1 MPILENTL
9 EKYVIKK
16 AKEKNFL
23 VFKLNNPASDGY
35 PDRLFVT
42 PTGIHFYI
50 EFKRRG
56 KNLRPLQAY
65 RFKQL
70 EDHKCHVYMI
80 DNKEDGTDVLE
91 HYERM
96 ASAPLP
102 GKKCRTHGKT
112 VSFWTPSRS
121 RSRED

>member
-1 MPILENTL
+1 MSILESTL

-16 AKEKNFL
+16 AKEKNFF
-23 VFKLNNPASDGY
+23 VFKLNNPASDGF

-42 PTGIHFYI
+42 PKGIHFYI

-56 KNLRPLQAY
+56 ENLRPLQGY
-65 RFKQL
+65 RFTQL
-70 EDHKCHVYMI
+70 EDHNCHVYMI

-96 ASAPLP
+96 ASPPLP
-102 GKKCRTHGKT
+102 GKKCKTHGKT
-112 VSFWTPSRS
+112 VSFWSPSRS